1 MKKLSALTA
10 VLAVVLSIFTT
21 TLLATEPIANA
32 SDQMKVIYLDSTSGK
47 GSDSNSGTS
56 TEDPVVSMVRAFQL
70 LGDEGG
76 IVCLSGDT
84 VIDDPNYTQDCRNV
98 SGWQIE
104 CFYHTGKIYV
114 TSINGARLIKNN
126 GDMGT
131 TFSLGGP
138 VEFFNITVENR
149 QDQNLN
155 FYAYGHELVMGNGIV
170 YVSTVE
176 NTSKGWHIYG
186 YTANNEQ
193 GAGADM
199 NPNVSIYS
207 GTYLSVNG
215 AGTAS
220 AGAVRGDSTINIYG
234 GNIANV
240 RAGGAGGLNGNQIFN
255 FYNDTIPRSVSDRE
269 VTGSITC
276 NIYNY
281 STGAMAGTMNNLA
294 QKYTVNKLT
303 GPTPIPDSDFLAFR
317 INDLLSREQTEAQDA
332 VTEPMSDAVDP
343 DVTAPTHDTENFEE
357 SGCGAVI
364 ANGLVP
370 FVTATLIGIL
380 VLRTHRRIDFLPPS
394 QDQKQTDFAYRF

>member
-1 MKKLSALTA
+1 M
-10 VLAVVLSIFTT
+10 
-21 TLLATEPIANA
+21 
-32 SDQMKVIYLDSTSGK
+32 
-47 GSDSNSGTS
+47 
-56 TEDPVVSMVRAFQL
+56 
-70 LGDEGG
+70 
-76 IVCLSGDT
+76 
-84 VIDDPNYTQDCRNV
+84 
-98 SGWQIE
+98 
-104 CFYHTGKIYV
+104 
-114 TSINGARLIKNN
+114 
-126 GDMGT
+126 
-131 TFSLGGP
+131 
-138 VEFFNITVENR
+138 
-149 QDQNLN
+149 
-155 FYAYGHELVMGNGIV
+155 
-170 YVSTVE
+170 
-176 NTSKGWHIYG
+176 
-186 YTANNEQ
+186 
-193 GAGADM
+193 
-199 NPNVSIYS
+199 
-207 GTYLSVNG
+207 
-215 AGTAS
+215 
-220 AGAVRGDSTINIYG
+220 
-234 GNIANV
+234 

-255 FYNDTIPRSVSDRE
+255 FYNDMIPRSVSDRE